1 MKDAVL
7 WLGRIA
13 TLLPELIGLWK
24 AIESKD
30 EPQTLDAILRLRRK
44 VSDAQA
50 IEEIRG
56 G

>member
-1 MKDAVL
+1 VKDAVL
-7 WLGRIA
+7 WLGRLM
-13 TLLPELIGLWK
+13 TLLPELIGLWE
-24 AIESKD
+24 AVESKD
-30 EPQTLDAILRLRRK
+30 EPQTLDAMLRLRRK